1 MKWRILQRTKG
12 PVRSGLIVTPFEN
25 RERVGHSRLRFSVVP
40 ESKPG
45 HPATALGLQLFLHFF
60 LTFGITQSD
69 NSPRRLSDKQFPP
82 RGWKCALPEAIQEES
97 SPPNERPQGL
107 CDERLRFCWK
117 AGFASTDGLGCQ
129 ALL

>member
-1 MKWRILQRTKG
+1 MKWRILQKTKG

-60 LTFGITQSD
+60 LTFGTQSD
-69 NSPRRLSDKQFPP
+69 TSPRRLSDKQFPP

-97 SPPNERPQGL
+97 PPQTSDHR
-107 CDERLRFCWK
+107 
-117 AGFASTDGLGCQ
+117 GFATSDCVSAGKQVSPALTD
-129 ALL
+129 